1 METFVYLDTKGTE
14 YRAKYLEGIE
24 LSVKQEAAVFEVS
37 NDDPRETIPILL
49 KTTVK
54 FLIIFKH

>member
-49 KTTVK
+49 KTTV
-54 FLIIFKH
+54 IY